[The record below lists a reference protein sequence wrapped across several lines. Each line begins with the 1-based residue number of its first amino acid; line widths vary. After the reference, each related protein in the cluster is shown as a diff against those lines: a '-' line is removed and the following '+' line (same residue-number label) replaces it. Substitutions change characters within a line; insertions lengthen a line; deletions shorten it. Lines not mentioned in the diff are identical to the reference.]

1 MAESPSIDCVHHWL
15 LETPDDEVV
24 RGRCKR
30 CGAEREY
37 PASVEGLNRWGTLEE
52 AAAVSKSIELL
63 PDADQ
68 GSVGRGASVPAT
80 AW

>member
-1 MAESPSIDCVHHWL
+1 MAESSTLECVHHWL
-15 LETPDDEVV
+15 LETPGDEVV

-37 PASVEGLNRWGTLEE
+37 PASLDGLNRWGTLDE
-52 AAAVSKSIELL
+52 AASVPKSIEL

-68 GSVGRGASVPAT
+68 GAGSREASVPAT